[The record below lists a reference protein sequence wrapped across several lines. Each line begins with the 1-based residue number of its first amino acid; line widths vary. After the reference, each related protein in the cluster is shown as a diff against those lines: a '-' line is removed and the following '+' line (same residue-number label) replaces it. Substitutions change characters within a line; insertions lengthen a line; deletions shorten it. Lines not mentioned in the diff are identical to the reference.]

1 MNEDL
6 SPLVKKVVFQ
16 LHHSFQEPVREILQ
30 QPFELTETGWG
41 EFEITA
47 TVHFVDEAKEEPFT
61 LAHGLKLFHTDDQPL
76 TTKKPVVSETYEE
89 LVFSEPTEALHKRVM
104 PIASKPAPPSP
115 LLPHFPT
122 HSDAEEFAKISKAR
136 ERVANLVSSIKQKSG
151 ADALILAFFRSTTY

>member
-47 TVHFVDEAKEEPFT
+47 TVHFVDE
-61 LAHGLKLFHTDDQPL
+61 
-76 TTKKPVVSETYEE
+76 
-89 LVFSEPTEALHKRVM
+89 PTA
-104 PIASKPAPPSP
+104 
-115 LLPHFPT
+115 
-122 HSDAEEFAKISKAR
+122 
-136 ERVANLVSSIKQKSG
+136 
-151 ADALILAFFRSTTY
+151 